1 MEIYKSKFYLFEGQT
16 VGKYSDRSFQ
26 NILSAAVLKLGVDEN
41 TTVHTLRH
49 TFVTHM
55 ILNVV
60 DLRRVQEYLEHR
72 SSKKKK
78 MPFTPILLLI

>member
-72 SSKKKK
+72 SSKKK